1 MIFRA
6 KKNPERTRHVS
17 CNSFGEGASKTW
29 QCSAPLA
36 KAYPT
41 ASWHL
46 LTSSGHLGQGGGG
59 SIFCSLIPGLFI
71 SPEAGLVSF
80 QRKRQKNSNQCV
92 RLSIEG
98 LELYNSAQSL
108 HPRKDVDRGAGFS
121 KIPRHAFNPEALA
134 SSLRISTYWDIYR
147 AHAILLDGAHLRS
160 SCIQVNNCR
169 FICLSLV
176 PTELTPKS
184 GSW

>member
-1 MIFRA
+1 M
-6 KKNPERTRHVS
+6 NS
-17 CNSFGEGASKTW
+17 NSFGEGASKSW
-29 QCSAPLA
+29 QCSALLA
-36 KAYPT
+36 KAWTT

-46 LTSSGHLGQGGGG
+46 LTSTGHLGQGGGG
-59 SIFCSLIPGLFI
+59 CIFCSLIPGLFI

-98 LELYNSAQSL
+98 LELYNSTQSF
-108 HPRKDVDRGAGFS
+108 HPREDVDRDAGFS

-134 SSLRISTYWDIYR
+134 PSLRISTYWDTYR
-147 AHAILLDGAHLRS
+147 AHAILLCGAHLRS
-160 SCIQVNNCR
+160 NRIQVNNCR

-184 GSW
+184 GCW